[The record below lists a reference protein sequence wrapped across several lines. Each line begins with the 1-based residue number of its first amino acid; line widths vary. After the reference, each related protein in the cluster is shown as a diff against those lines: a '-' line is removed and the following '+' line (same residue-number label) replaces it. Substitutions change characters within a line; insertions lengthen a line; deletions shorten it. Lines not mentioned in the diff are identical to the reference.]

1 MKIRISCIASCVQ
14 TLAIT
19 LGGLSLSIIVS
30 SFDYNSKIDAQRL
43 EMEELRAELL
53 ENPSPKSLNEFENE
67 EELNNVILYNLE
79 QVANVFLLS
88 SILVLGAVLFQLI
101 SAITLLST
109 LHKVRRRNLIFLQ
122 IQLML
127 NQIQWHLYR
136 IVTR

>member
-1 MKIRISCIASCVQ
+1 
-14 TLAIT
+14 